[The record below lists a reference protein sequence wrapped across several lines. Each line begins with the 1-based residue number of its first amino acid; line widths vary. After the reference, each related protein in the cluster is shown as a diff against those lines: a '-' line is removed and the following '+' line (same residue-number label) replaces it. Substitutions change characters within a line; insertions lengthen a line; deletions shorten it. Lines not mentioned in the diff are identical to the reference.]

1 MTLFDKSVKDIA
13 YERGRLMYEMVRMTK
28 INPYIMQSQ
37 PEIFQQQSIENI
49 RYRVVSNKPMNPQN
63 QADEWEAAALDGFAA
78 SKDPVVAADE
88 INFRF
93 IGPLYT
99 QKLCLSCHGEGY
111 AKLGDV
117 RGGISVEIAIQ
128 PIIAAQ
134 NQTRQSMLVMHVVA
148 FLLISITSV
157 FLFYQLRKH
166 WKLLESTQREL
177 KVQKQ
182 FLSNLTNSMSEG
194 CVVLDL
200 HGRVSYA
207 NPECTRL
214 LGWEAIELAGCDFLE
229 RIYRDRVKQGIDL
242 SQSLIR
248 QTLKDG
254 KIRTEHEDKFVDS
267 QDRQLDVSLSVSPLI
282 ENQRTDGV
290 VVMFSDI
297 AERKQAE
304 LERAQLERRLNQTHK
319 MEAVGQLAG
328 GVAHEINTPIQY
340 VGDNLRFLKQA
351 YEEVKQLLESYGELL
366 KQANQEER
374 LKPQVDRVVT
384 KIEEADLEYLK
395 DEIPDA
401 IEQSLA
407 GAEQVARIVSAM
419 KEFAHPGTSQKEP
432 ADINRIITNTIAV
445 CRNEWKYVADTEL
458 RLAHDLPLVVCM
470 AGEISQVMLNLIVNA
485 AYAIEA
491 ANLENKGKISIASF
505 RKSNQVEVTVSD
517 TGTGI
522 PKEVREYVFNPF
534 FTTKNV
540 GSGTGQGLAI
550 AQDIV
555 VSKHQGEIFF
565 ETQEGVGT
573 TFVIRLPLSDQAG

>member
-1 MTLFDKSVKDIA
+1 
-13 YERGRLMYEMVRMTK
+13 MYEMIMMTK

-37 PEIFQQQSIENI
+37 PEILQQQSMENI
-49 RYRVVSNKPMNPQN
+49 HYRVVSNKPMNPQN
-63 QADEWEAAALDGFAA
+63 QANEWEAAALAGFAT

-88 INFRF
+88 SDYRF
-93 IGPLYT
+93 IGPLYM
-99 QKLCLSCHGEGY
+99 QQLCLTCHGEGY
-111 AKLGDV
+111 TKVGDV

-134 NQTRQSMLVMHVVA
+134 NQTRQSMLAMHVVA

-157 FLFYQLRKH
+157 FLLYQLRKH
-166 WKLLESTQREL
+166 LKLLEITQGELKAQRE
-177 KVQKQ
+177 

-200 HGRVSYA
+200 QGRVSYA

-214 LGWEAIELAGCDFLE
+214 LGWEAIDLAGCDFVE
-229 RIYRDRVKQGIDL
+229 RIYQDRAKQGLDI
-242 SQSLIR
+242 SQNAIR
-248 QTLKDG
+248 LTLKDG
-254 KIRTEHEDKFVDS
+254 KIRTEQEDKFIDS

-282 ENQRTDGV
+282 ESRQTDGV

-304 LERAQLERRLNQTHK
+304 LERARLERQLNQTHK

-351 YEEVKQLLESYGELL
+351 YEEVKQLLESYRELL
-366 KQANQEER
+366 KQANQSEL
-374 LKPQVDRVVT
+374 LKPQVNRILT

-395 DEIPDA
+395 EEIPDA

-407 GAEQVARIVSAM
+407 GTEQVARIVSAM
-419 KEFAHPGTSQKEP
+419 KEFAHPGSSQKEP

-458 RLAHDLPLVVCM
+458 RLSHDLPPVVCM
-470 AGEISQVMLNLIVNA
+470 AGEIAQVMLNLIVNA
-485 AYAIEA
+485 AHAIEA

-522 PKEVREYVFNPF
+522 PQEVRQSVFNPF
-534 FTTKNV
+534 FTTKKV

-573 TFVIRLPLSDQAG
+573 TFVVRLPLSVQAV